1 MTAMPHPSS
10 MPRPQRGVTLI
21 ELMVGVVIGLL
32 ATLVIAQVSS
42 LYEAR
47 RRQTVGGSDTQLTGA
62 LALNTLQRDVQMGG
76 YGLTSGGL
84 TTTGA
89 ERCTEIRGRRNGTA
103 YTWPMAPVMI
113 TQGGGGSTSV
123 TGRSDTVR
131 VLMASNNNR
140 YAVPMRLQ
148 NHHRRDG
155 TSFDLI
161 PKTNVGNRLGDLL
174 VAVPA
179 IPGIGGQAS
188 PTWCSLLQISA
199 DPNNGTDTLEHL
211 PNSSGPWN
219 QDVTATVL
227 PGTLNADVAYAASI
241 NDSRGSF
248 LINVGTL
255 TDRCYFVSDPDTTN
269 SDQRCGLSSDAT
281 ETPYTLRLRS
291 FNTATTVTSNQD
303 LFPDVVNL
311 QALYGV
317 ASPIASRTISSWT
330 TDTPT
335 TAVGWNL
342 VIAVRVAILARST
355 QYEVDE
361 VTTARPAWMPDGTT
375 AQQFTLPSCPIGE
388 NDCWKHYR
396 YRVFESVIPLRNM
409 LWQAAH

>member
-1 MTAMPHPSS
+1 
-10 MPRPQRGVTLI
+10 MPRRQRGVTLI

-42 LYEAR
+42 VFEAR

-84 TTTGA
+84 TTGGA
-89 ERCTEIRGRRNGTA
+89 ERCTEIRGRRNGTE
-103 YTWPMAPVMI
+103 YRWPMAPVLI
-113 TQGGGGSTSV
+113 TQGGGGSSSV

-148 NHHRRDG
+148 NHHRRDA

-161 PKTNVGNRLGDLL
+161 PNTNVGNRLGDLL

-199 DPNNGTDTLEHL
+199 DPNNNTDTLEHL
-211 PNSSGPWN
+211 PNGSGPWN
-219 QDVTATVL
+219 QDATATVL
-227 PGTLNADVAYAASI
+227 PGALNADIAYAASI
-241 NDSRGSF
+241 NDARGSF

-269 SDQRCGLSSDAT
+269 SDQRCGLAADAS

-291 FNTATTVTSNQD
+291 FNTTTTVTSNQD
-303 LFPDVVNL
+303 LFPNVINL

-317 ASPIASRTISSWT
+317 ASASASRTIDSWT

-335 TAVGWNL
+335 TSVAWDR
-342 VIAVRVAILARST
+342 VIAVRVGILARST
-355 QYEVDE
+355 QYETDE
-361 VTTARPAWMPDGTT
+361 VTTARPTWMPDGTT
-375 AQQFTLPSCPIGE
+375 AQQFTLPSCPVGE

-409 LWQAAH
+409 LWQALH